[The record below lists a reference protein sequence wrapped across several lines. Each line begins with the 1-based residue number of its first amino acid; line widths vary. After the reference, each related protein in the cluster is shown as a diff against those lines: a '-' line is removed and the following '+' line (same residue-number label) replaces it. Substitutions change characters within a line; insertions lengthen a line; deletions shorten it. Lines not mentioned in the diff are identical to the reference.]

1 KQGHWLIKVKS
12 GAKFADIDITVT
24 GTVTKTFTIKT
35 DKLSYHGGDKM
46 VISGT
51 GGGKSQTT
59 KIIILDSKNTEITD
73 LTLSST
79 KDGSFQTLW
88 IVESGLEPGKYTVKV
103 QLGGQNAET
112 TFDLQ

>member
-1 KQGHWLIKVKS
+1 LIKVKS

-24 GTVTKTFTIKT
+24 GTVAKTFTVKT
-35 DKLSYHGGDKM
+35 DKSAYHGGDRM
-46 VISGT
+46 IISGT
-51 GGGKSQTT
+51 GGGKTQTT
-59 KIIILDSKNTEITD
+59 KINIFDSKNIEITD

-79 KDGSFQTLW
+79 KDGSFQTIW
-88 IVESGLEPGKYTVKV
+88 IVQSGLEPGKYAIKV